1 MPRTLK
7 LFTATVPA
15 ATAKASPVTVSLAV
29 GMATVDRIRWRV
41 PPGPRG
47 NLGWYL
53 AMGGQQVL
61 PNGSGNYIVAD
72 DETDTWDLS
81 NLPDEGEWELI
92 GYNVGAFDHSVYLWF
107 YTTPIGAD
115 SAARTPSLLGAAAIS
130 SP

>member
-1 MPRTLK
+1 MSRTLK

-15 ATAKASPVTVSLAV
+15 GTAKATPLTVPLAV

-61 PNGSGNYIVAD
+61 PSGSGLYVVAD
-72 DETDTWDLS
+72 DEGDVWELAG
-81 NLPDEGEWELI
+81 LPDEGEWQVV
-92 GYNVGAFDHSVYLWF
+92 GYNTGIYDHAVYLWF
-107 YTTPIGAD
+107 STTPIGSDATVV
-115 SAARTPSLLGAAAIS
+115 APAIIAPSAIS